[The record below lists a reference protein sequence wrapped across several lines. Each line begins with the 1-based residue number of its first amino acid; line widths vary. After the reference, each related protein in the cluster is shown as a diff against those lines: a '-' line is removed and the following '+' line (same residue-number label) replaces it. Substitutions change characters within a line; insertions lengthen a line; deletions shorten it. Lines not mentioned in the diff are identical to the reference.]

1 MKPLDVRLWKL
12 YRMKSKNGRFSIK
25 GRPVNCRKQLRAC
38 RNTLRHDSAKLQMR
52 SPQKL
57 VFPTFFS
64 TFDFAETVSSPIDR
78 TLADFDDWA
87 QPRDHPQN
95 ENRNLLPVDGI

>member
-12 YRMKSKNGRFSIK
+12 YRMKSRNGRFSIK
-25 GRPVNCRKQLRAC
+25 GRPVNCRKQQNGVATHC
-38 RNTLRHDSAKLQMR
+38 ANTQASSKCD
-52 SPQKL
+52 L
-57 VFPTFFS
+57 VKNSYSRRFFS